1 MAEVKL
7 EELAGDAFLLASNG
21 TDPDYQVE
29 CCSSLLTYVSIIA
42 QQRDDNDIVKLAG
55 ELMLHVDAAR
65 DDLCLDTTHRN
76 AMKKIPRI
84 LAAIGPKLLSS
95 KPPYI
100 KLNHDKVFKPT
111 KTNINVAGGKVDGSP
126 N

>member
-1 MAEVKL
+1 MTEVRL

-29 CCSSLLTYVSIIA
+29 CCSSMLTYVSILA
-42 QQRDDNDIVKLAG
+42 QQREDTPMVKLAG
-55 ELMLHVDAAR
+55 ELMLHVDMAR
-65 DDLCLDTTHRN
+65 DDLALESTHRN
-76 AMKKIPRI
+76 AMKKVPRV
-84 LAAIGPKLLSS
+84 LATIGPKLLSA

-111 KTNINVAGGKVDGSP
+111 KTNVNVAGGKVDGTS